1 VGRVCIKK
9 ALKKFF
15 VILVALLLSFS
26 IKFNAFSR
34 TSFPQGFSSQSK
46 LGENVIILT
55 KSKFVLTL
63 KEIESIFPQYNYFYV
78 TLENIGSQDPLIVR
92 EYLFSHFN
100 SGYLLIALSETDLE
114 PGTLTITTS
123 GSFSPKSVKSDM
135 FFALQDIDFDHDGTF
150 GEFYDDILNS
160 GVRFRFIVSRLPFK
174 SEEEFEVYFKNL
186 KAFLNKKPS
195 VLLASSFISFPGE
208 IYDDG
213 KILTGDGARLMEI
226 IKERFFPDAITL
238 YEKGGDFPSIYGC
251 NLPLNKENFIS
262 KAKDATLILWD
273 AHGSQTASYTET
285 WIDKNKNGVPEDGE
299 FVYTP
304 FITSGDKFSTNAI
317 VFSGSCLNLQG
328 SDNLGYAFLKN
339 GSVAFIGSRE
349 VSYTPS
355 YFRKEDDGGSSSIM
369 YYFAKNLYEGEN
381 IGEALY
387 HSFEYFYS
395 NFLYKDIEDPVE
407 SGLLNIYDFNIYGLP
422 IVSLNYVRG
431 ENVEILVPYDKDLLY
446 DFKYDE
452 VTKEFTIRA
461 KNDLPYFVILP
472 KGLFVKEVYFEDS
485 NNKPIFDWFF
495 NIVRANYSN
504 TLVIKGVVRG
514 VVNGAVVVKGDK
526 FSNSYPL
533 SLKGFDMRDFNF
545 DSVVNEDDL
554 KILESVFGKK
564 YMDSGFVPQCDLDS
578 NLKIDGTDVMM
589 FMH

>member
-1 VGRVCIKK
+1 
-9 ALKKFF
+9 
-15 VILVALLLSFS
+15 
-26 IKFNAFSR
+26 
-34 TSFPQGFSSQSK
+34 
-46 LGENVIILT
+46 
-55 KSKFVLTL
+55 
-63 KEIESIFPQYNYFYV
+63 
-78 TLENIGSQDPLIVR
+78 
-92 EYLFSHFN
+92 
-100 SGYLLIALSETDLE
+100 
-114 PGTLTITTS
+114 
-123 GSFSPKSVKSDM
+123 M
-135 FFALQDIDFDHDGTF
+135 
-150 GEFYDDILNS
+150 
-160 GVRFRFIVSRLPFK
+160 
-174 SEEEFEVYFKNL
+174 
-186 KAFLNKKPS
+186 
-195 VLLASSFISFPGE
+195 
-208 IYDDG
+208 
-213 KILTGDGARLMEI
+213 
-226 IKERFFPDAITL
+226 
-238 YEKGGDFPSIYGC
+238 
-251 NLPLNKENFIS
+251 
-262 KAKDATLILWD
+262 
-273 AHGSQTASYTET
+273 
-285 WIDKNKNGVPEDGE
+285 
-299 FVYTP
+299 
-304 FITSGDKFSTNAI
+304 
-317 VFSGSCLNLQG
+317 
-328 SDNLGYAFLKN
+328 
-339 GSVAFIGSRE
+339 
-349 VSYTPS
+349 PS

-387 HSFEYFYS
+387 NSFEYFYN

-431 ENVEILVPYDKDLLY
+431 ENAQIVAPFDKDLLY

-452 VTKEFTIRA
+452 VTKEFTIRV

-554 KILESVFGKK
+554 KILEGVFGKK
-564 YMDSGFVPQCDLDS
+564 YMDNGFLPQCDLDS

>member
-1 VGRVCIKK
+1 
-9 ALKKFF
+9 
-15 VILVALLLSFS
+15 
-26 IKFNAFSR
+26 
-34 TSFPQGFSSQSK
+34 
-46 LGENVIILT
+46 
-55 KSKFVLTL
+55 
-63 KEIESIFPQYNYFYV
+63 
-78 TLENIGSQDPLIVR
+78 
-92 EYLFSHFN
+92 
-100 SGYLLIALSETDLE
+100 
-114 PGTLTITTS
+114 
-123 GSFSPKSVKSDM
+123 
-135 FFALQDIDFDHDGTF
+135 
-150 GEFYDDILNS
+150 LNS
-160 GVRFRFIVSRLPFK
+160 GVRFRFIVSRLPCK
-174 SEEEFEVYFKNL
+174 SDEEFEVYFKNL

-208 IYDDG
+208 IYDGG

-226 IKERFFPDAITL
+226 LKERFFPDAITL
-238 YEKGGDFPSIYGC
+238 YEKGGDFPSIYDC
-251 NLPLNKENFIS
+251 NLPLNKENFIN

-387 HSFEYFYS
+387 HSFEYFYN

-422 IVSLNYVRG
+422 R
-431 ENVEILVPYDKDLLY
+431 
-446 DFKYDE
+446 
-452 VTKEFTIRA
+452 R
-461 KNDLPYFVILP
+461 
-472 KGLFVKEVYFEDS
+472 
-485 NNKPIFDWFF
+485 FF
-495 NIVRANYSN
+495 AYSN
-504 TLVIKGVVRG
+504 
-514 VVNGAVVVKGDK
+514 
-526 FSNSYPL
+526 
-533 SLKGFDMRDFNF
+533 
-545 DSVVNEDDL
+545 
-554 KILESVFGKK
+554 
-564 YMDSGFVPQCDLDS
+564 CC
-578 NLKIDGTDVMM
+578 
-589 FMH
+589 